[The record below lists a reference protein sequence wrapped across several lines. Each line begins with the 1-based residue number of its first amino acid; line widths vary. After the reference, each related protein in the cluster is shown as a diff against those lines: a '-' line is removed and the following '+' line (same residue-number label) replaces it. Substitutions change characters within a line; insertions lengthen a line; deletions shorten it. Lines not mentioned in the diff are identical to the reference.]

1 VVDRLLA
8 PLTGSPATLAI
19 EIAGQGGRLALV
31 RDPAEPH
38 ALLQVHADGRTA
50 AIRLDDD
57 TLRLIGRDPGQAH
70 ALLLLHAEGRT
81 VVLQLDDTALRV
93 LRLAS
98 REAAGPG

>member
-1 VVDRLLA
+1 MMLQPIPGAPGVLA
-8 PLTGSPATLAI
+8 VELA
-19 EIAGQGGRLALV
+19 GLDGRLALV
-31 RDPAEPH
+31 RDPRQDH
-38 ALLQVHADGRTA
+38 SLLQLHADGRTA

-57 TLRLIGRDPGQAH
+57 TLRLIGRDPGQAR
-70 ALLLLHAEGRT
+70 ALLLVHAEGRT